1 MASWRIQ
8 VALVG
13 LLAVCG
19 CGTADN
25 FLHINDAD
33 GPTPYGGVR
42 RDWDELSDHLESV
55 VDPDDLGE
63 FAWSAA
69 VATAMLVDLPF
80 SALFDTLTLYPAY
93 QRWGADP
100 RNSVAGDGA
109 ANNGAAGN
117 GTGSVDPREAQRARQ
132 ADWRATERQGF
143 NR

>member
-100 RNSVAGDGA
+100 RNNASG
-109 ANNGAAGN
+109 NGAAGN
-117 GTGSVDPREAQRARQ
+117 GAASPDPREAQRARQ